1 MGADSSDKIPQMP
14 LWILTLNL
22 HAQVQKFGI
31 FEKSSLWVFIV
42 RGFIDCDAVVHLN
55 IQNVDEI
62 AFLFEL

>member
-1 MGADSSDKIPQMP
+1 MP
-14 LWILTLNL
+14 LWILTQNL
-22 HAQVQKFGI
+22 HAQAQKFGI

-42 RGFIDCDAVVHLN
+42 HGFIDCDAVVHLN